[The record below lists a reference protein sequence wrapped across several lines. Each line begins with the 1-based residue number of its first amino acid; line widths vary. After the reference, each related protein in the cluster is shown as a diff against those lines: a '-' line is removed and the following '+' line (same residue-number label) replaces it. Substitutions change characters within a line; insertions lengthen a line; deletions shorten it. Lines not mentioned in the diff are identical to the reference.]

1 MTENNTPKNNKLSS
15 KEIESGDMTENIAA
29 VDGDLSGDASYQELL
44 EYYQNAEWNQCIPL
58 LDELISRY
66 PDKPFL
72 QELRADVDMKL
83 VLSNMREEEA
93 KSKRK
98 KKIIRW
104 VAIMGSLI
112 IIFLGTI
119 IFLKQ
124 ATIKYQQEINAYQ
137 NQLKE
142 AQLEEK
148 RI

>member
-98 KKIIRW
+98 KRSSD
-104 VAIMGSLI
+104 GSPLW
-112 IIFLGTI
+112 GP
-119 IFLKQ
+119 
-124 ATIKYQQEINAYQ
+124 
-137 NQLKE
+137 
-142 AQLEEK
+142 
-148 RI
+148 